1 MALSYT
7 LVYQR
12 EVVDEDIPF
21 IPAGLRPRLAKAIE
35 ARLSTHPEQYGKPLR
50 GTLAGYWK
58 LRVGDFRIVF
68 RIVGTEIHIYAIRN
82 RKDVYSD
89 IMKRLG

>member
-1 MALSYT
+1 MALSYS

-12 EVVDEDIPF
+12 EVVDEDIPV
-21 IPAGLRPRLAKAIE
+21 IPAGHKHRLAKAIE
-35 ARLSTHPEQYGKPLR
+35 ARLTTHPEQYGKPLR

-68 RIVGTEIHIYAIRN
+68 KIAGKEIHIHAIRN
-82 RKDVYSD
+82 RKDVYSE
-89 IMKRLG
+89 ILKRLA

>member
-1 MALSYT
+1 MTYT

-12 EVVDEDIPF
+12 EVVDEDIPAV
-21 IPAGLRPRLAKAIE
+21 PPGLRPRLAKAIE
-35 ARLSTHPEQYGKPLR
+35 ARLTTHPEQYGRPLR

-58 LRVGDFRIVF
+58 LRVGDFRVVF
-68 RIVGTEIHIYAIRN
+68 RVVGKEVVIHAIRN

-89 IMKRLG
+89 ILKRLD